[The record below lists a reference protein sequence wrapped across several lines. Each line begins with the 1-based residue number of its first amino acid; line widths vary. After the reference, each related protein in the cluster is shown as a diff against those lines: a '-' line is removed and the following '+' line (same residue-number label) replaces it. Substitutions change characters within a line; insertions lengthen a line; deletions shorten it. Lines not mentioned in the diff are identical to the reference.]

1 MSARAPWDPQPGPSS
16 LPPSPWILADTT
28 TIDQATAALARL
40 GAWLT
45 SAESAAT
52 AQCAHALSGGED
64 DPVGV
69 ARWVGTLADRL
80 RHHLQEASSWS

>member
-1 MSARAPWDPQPGPSS
+1 MSAQPPGSPQPGPS

-28 TIDQATAALARL
+28 TIEQAAAALAGL
-40 GAWLT
+40 EAWLS
-45 SAESAAT
+45 SADPAAT